1 MNKKILN
8 VVIAVSLIIS
18 ASVFVL
24 GQAQSAKLIKRT
36 TYKTDKFEFGAGGT
50 VTIVGAPQGSIE
62 VEGWQKNEIEISAE
76 IEMQAESEADLELL
90 SQINGFTVDDGFGH
104 VRILSV
110 GTYDKTYI
118 KKVKKKIPKKLL
130 ALPFKIDYKI
140 KVPAYC
146 DLEINGGRGD
156 LKLANVDGVMRI
168 KAVEGNAVL
177 NLVGGAITATFGAG
191 NVDVNI
197 GSRSWR
203 GRFADIQVASGSLNV
218 QLPQNFNGEIDAA
231 VLRTGKIEN
240 SLTSLKPRDRTKFTD
255 KQMSAKAGNG
265 GAPLT
270 FTVGD
275 GTLKMS
281 TAKL

>member
-1 MNKKILN
+1 MNKKIIN
-8 VVIAVSLIIS
+8 FSIVVCFIFS
-18 ASVFVL
+18 ASAFVFA
-24 GQAQSAKLIKRT
+24 QAQPAKLIKRT
-36 TYKTDKFEFGAGGT
+36 TYKTDNFEFGAGGT

-76 IEMQAESEADLELL
+76 IEMQGESEADLELL

-110 GTYDKTYI
+110 GTHDKNYI
-118 KKVKKKIPKKLL
+118 KKIKKKVPKKLL
-130 ALPFKIDYKI
+130 AMPFKIDYKI
-140 KVPAYC
+140 KVPTYC
-146 DLEINGGRGD
+146 DLEIDGGKGD
-156 LKLANVDGVMRI
+156 LKLGNVDGVMRI
-168 KAVEGNAVL
+168 KAIEGNAVL

-203 GRFADIQVASGSLNV
+203 GRFADIQLASGTLNV
-218 QLPQNFNGEIDAA
+218 QLPQNFNAEIDAS
-231 VLRTGKIEN
+231 VLRNGKIES
-240 SLTSLKPRDRTKFTD
+240 SLTTLKPRNRTKFTD

-281 TAKL
+281 PAKL

>member
-1 MNKKILN
+1 MNKKILHFA
-8 VVIAVSLIIS
+8 IAISFIFS
-18 ASVFVL
+18 ASVFVFA
-24 GQAQSAKLIKRT
+24 QAQPAKLIKRT
-36 TYKTDKFEFGAGGT
+36 TYKTDNFEFGAGGT

-76 IEMQAESEADLELL
+76 IEMQGESEADLELL

-110 GTYDKTYI
+110 GTHDKSYI

-130 ALPFKIDYKI
+130 AMPFKIDYKI
-140 KVPAYC
+140 KVPFYC
-146 DLEINGGRGD
+146 DLEINGGKGD
-156 LKLANVDGVMRI
+156 LKLTNVDGVMRV
-168 KAVEGNAVL
+168 KAAEGNAVL

-197 GSRSWR
+197 SSRSWR
-203 GRFADIQVASGSLNV
+203 GRFADIQVASGNLNV
-218 QLPQNFNGEIDAA
+218 QLPQNFNAEIDAS
-231 VLRTGKIEN
+231 VLRSGKIE
-240 SLTSLKPRDRTKFTD
+240 SSITSLKPRNRTKFTE
-255 KQMSAKAGNG
+255 KQISAKAGNG